1 LKLKKKFITIINKK
15 LKSKVIVIKVA
26 TIDIGSNAIRLL
38 ISNIFNVKGKKY
50 HTKNSL
56 YRVQLRLGDD
66 SFNQGKISL
75 KNLKKLISTL
85 NSFKLIM
92 EINEIKDY
100 LAYATSAMRNI
111 INSEEIIKSLEIET
125 GIKVEIISG
134 KRESEIVSNNDISSH
149 IGKTK
154 NYCFIDVG
162 GGSTEVVIY
171 KKSKFYKSKS
181 FKIGGV
187 RLINDLVKN
196 STWEYFGNWLKKNA
210 VELKKL
216 KIIGIGGNINK
227 IYKISGTKYT
237 KPLTRKSFKK
247 TLDKLEKMSLE
258 KKLIKLKL
266 NPDRIDVIVPAGKI
280 YYFLMKTLDIQE
292 IYVPRIGLADGMVN
306 EII

>member
-1 LKLKKKFITIINKK
+1 LKNK
-15 LKSKVIVIKVA
+15 LEIDKVA

-38 ISNIFNVKGKKY
+38 ISNVFSVNGKLN

-66 SFNQGKISL
+66 SFKKGIISP
-75 KNLKKLISTL
+75 KNLDKLKSTL
-85 NSFKLIM
+85 KSFKLLM
-92 EINEIKDY
+92 DVNDVKKY
-100 LAYATSAMRNI
+100 LAYATSAMRSISNA
-111 INSEEIIKSLEIET
+111 EKVLKSLEIET
-125 GIKVEIISG
+125 GVKVEIITG
-134 KRESEIVSNNDISSH
+134 KKESEIVAKNDISTH

-171 KKSKFYKSKS
+171 KKGEFYKSKS

-187 RLINDLVKN
+187 RLINGLVED
-196 STWEYFGNWLKKNA
+196 STWKEFELWLKSHA

-227 IYKISGTKYT
+227 LYKLSGIKYT
-237 KPLTRKSFKK
+237 KPLDRKRFKK
-247 TLDKLEKMSLE
+247 TLIRLEKMSYT
-258 KKLIKLKL
+258 KKLTKLKL

-280 YYFLMKTLDIQE
+280 YFFMMKTLGIKE

>member
-1 LKLKKKFITIINKK
+1 MKNKLEID
-15 LKSKVIVIKVA
+15 KVA

-38 ISNIFNVKGKKY
+38 ISNVFSVNGKLH

-66 SFNQGKISL
+66 SFNKGIISP
-75 KNLKKLISTL
+75 KNLDKLKSTL
-85 NSFKLIM
+85 KSFKFLM
-92 EINEIKDY
+92 DVNDVKKY
-100 LAYATSAMRNI
+100 LAYATSAMRSISNA
-111 INSEEIIKSLEIET
+111 EKLLKSLEIET
-125 GIKVEIISG
+125 GVKVEIITG
-134 KRESEIVSNNDISSH
+134 KKESEIVAKNDISTH

-171 KKSKFYKSKS
+171 KKGEFYKSKS

-187 RLINDLVKN
+187 RLINGLVQD
-196 STWEYFGNWLKKNA
+196 STWKEFELWLKSHA

-227 IYKISGTKYT
+227 LYKLSGVKYT
-237 KPLTRKSFKK
+237 KPLERKRFKK
-247 TLDKLEKMSLE
+247 TLVRLENMSYT
-258 KKLIKLKL
+258 KKLTKLKL

-280 YYFLMKTLDIQE
+280 YFFMMKTLGIKE

>member
-1 LKLKKKFITIINKK
+1 MKNKLEID
-15 LKSKVIVIKVA
+15 KVA

-38 ISNIFNVKGKKY
+38 ISNVFSVNGKLH

-56 YRVQLRLGDD
+56 YRVQLRLGDE
-66 SFNQGKISL
+66 SFNKGMIGP
-75 KNLKKLISTL
+75 KNLDKLKSTL
-85 NSFKLIM
+85 KSFKLLM
-92 EINEIKDY
+92 DVNDVKKY
-100 LAYATSAMRNI
+100 LAYATSAMRSISNT
-111 INSEEIIKSLEIET
+111 EKLLKSLEIET
-125 GIKVEIISG
+125 GVKVEIISG
-134 KRESEIVSNNDISSH
+134 KKESQIVAKNDISTH

-171 KKSKFYKSKS
+171 KKGEFYKSKS

-187 RLINDLVKN
+187 RLINGLVED
-196 STWEYFGNWLKKNA
+196 STWKEFELWLKSHA

-227 IYKISGTKYT
+227 LYKLSGVKYT
-237 KPLTRKSFKK
+237 KPLERKRFKK
-247 TLDKLEKMSLE
+247 TLVRLENMSYT
-258 KKLIKLKL
+258 KKLTKLKL

-280 YYFLMKTLDIQE
+280 YFFMMKTLGIKE

>member
-1 LKLKKKFITIINKK
+1 MKNKLEID
-15 LKSKVIVIKVA
+15 KVA

-38 ISNIFNVKGKKY
+38 ISNVFSVNGKLQ

-66 SFNQGKISL
+66 SFKKGIISP
-75 KNLKKLISTL
+75 KNLEKLKSTL
-85 NSFKLIM
+85 KSFKLLM
-92 EINEIKDY
+92 DVNDVKKY
-100 LAYATSAMRNI
+100 LAYATSAMRGISNA
-111 INSEEIIKSLEIET
+111 EKLLKSLEIET
-125 GIKVEIISG
+125 GVKVEIITG
-134 KRESEIVSNNDISSH
+134 KKESEIVAKNDISTH

-162 GGSTEVVIY
+162 GGSSEVVIY
-171 KKSKFYKSKS
+171 KKGEFYKSKS

-187 RLINDLVKN
+187 RLINGLVED
-196 STWEYFGNWLKKNA
+196 STWKEFELWLKSHA
-210 VELKKL
+210 AELKKL

-227 IYKISGTKYT
+227 LYKLSGVKYT
-237 KPLTRKSFKK
+237 KPLERKRFKK
-247 TLDKLEKMSLE
+247 TLVRLENMSYT
-258 KKLIKLKL
+258 KKLTKLKL

-280 YYFLMKTLDIQE
+280 YFFMMKTLGIKE

>member
-1 LKLKKKFITIINKK
+1 MKNNLEID
-15 LKSKVIVIKVA
+15 KVA

-38 ISNIFNVKGKKY
+38 ISNVFSVNGKLQ

-66 SFNQGKISL
+66 SFKKGIISP
-75 KNLKKLISTL
+75 KNLEKLKSTL
-85 NSFKLIM
+85 KSFKFLM
-92 EINEIKDY
+92 DVNDVKKY
-100 LAYATSAMRNI
+100 LAYATSAMRSISNA
-111 INSEEIIKSLEIET
+111 EKLLKSLEIET
-125 GIKVEIISG
+125 GVKVEIITG
-134 KRESEIVSNNDISSH
+134 KKESEIVAKNDISTH

-171 KKSKFYKSKS
+171 KNGEFYKSKS

-187 RLINDLVKN
+187 RLINGLVED
-196 STWEYFGNWLKKNA
+196 STWKEFELWLKSHA

-227 IYKISGTKYT
+227 IYKLSGVKYT
-237 KPLTRKSFKK
+237 KPLERKRFKK
-247 TLDKLEKMSLE
+247 TLVRLENMSYT
-258 KKLIKLKL
+258 KKLTKLKL

-280 YYFLMKTLDIQE
+280 YFFMMKTLGIKE

>member
-1 LKLKKKFITIINKK
+1 MKNKLEID
-15 LKSKVIVIKVA
+15 KVA

-38 ISNIFNVKGKKY
+38 ISNVFSVNGKLH

-66 SFNQGKISL
+66 SFNKGMISP
-75 KNLKKLISTL
+75 KNLDKLKSTL
-85 NSFKLIM
+85 KSFKLLM
-92 EINEIKDY
+92 DVNDVKKY
-100 LAYATSAMRNI
+100 LAYATSAMRSISNT
-111 INSEEIIKSLEIET
+111 EKLLKSLEIET
-125 GIKVEIISG
+125 GVKVEIISG
-134 KRESEIVSNNDISSH
+134 KKESEIVAKNDISTH

-171 KKSKFYKSKS
+171 KKGEFYKSKS

-187 RLINDLVKN
+187 RLINGLVED
-196 STWEYFGNWLKKNA
+196 STWKEFELWLKSHA

-227 IYKISGTKYT
+227 LYKLSGVKYT
-237 KPLTRKSFKK
+237 KPLERKRFKK
-247 TLDKLEKMSLE
+247 TLVRLENMSYA
-258 KKLIKLKL
+258 KKLTKLKL

-280 YYFLMKTLDIQE
+280 YFFMMKTLGIKE

>member
-1 LKLKKKFITIINKK
+1 MKNNLEID
-15 LKSKVIVIKVA
+15 KVA

-38 ISNIFNVKGKKY
+38 ISNVFSANGKLH

-66 SFNQGKISL
+66 SFNKGIISP
-75 KNLKKLISTL
+75 KNLDKLKSTL
-85 NSFKLIM
+85 KSFKFLM
-92 EINEIKDY
+92 DVNDVKKY
-100 LAYATSAMRNI
+100 LAYATSAMRSISNA
-111 INSEEIIKSLEIET
+111 EKLLKSLEIET
-125 GIKVEIISG
+125 GVKVEIITG
-134 KRESEIVSNNDISSH
+134 KKESEIVAKNDISTH

-171 KKSKFYKSKS
+171 KKGEFYKSKS

-187 RLINDLVKN
+187 RLINGLVED
-196 STWEYFGNWLKKNA
+196 STWKEFELWLKSHA

-227 IYKISGTKYT
+227 LYKLSGVKYT
-237 KPLTRKSFKK
+237 KPLERKRFKK
-247 TLDKLEKMSLE
+247 TLVRLENMSYT
-258 KKLIKLKL
+258 KKLTKLKL

-280 YYFLMKTLDIQE
+280 YFFMMKTLGIKE

>member
-1 LKLKKKFITIINKK
+1 MKNKLEID
-15 LKSKVIVIKVA
+15 KVA

-38 ISNIFNVKGKKY
+38 ISNVFSVNGKLN

-66 SFNQGKISL
+66 SFKKGIISP
-75 KNLKKLISTL
+75 KNLDKLKSTL
-85 NSFKLIM
+85 KSFKLLM
-92 EINEIKDY
+92 DVNDVKKY
-100 LAYATSAMRNI
+100 LAYATSAMRSISNA
-111 INSEEIIKSLEIET
+111 EKVLKSLEIET
-125 GIKVEIISG
+125 GVKVEIITG
-134 KRESEIVSNNDISSH
+134 KKESEIVAKNDISSH

-171 KKSKFYKSKS
+171 KKGEFYKSKS

-187 RLINDLVKN
+187 RLINGLVED
-196 STWEYFGNWLKKNA
+196 STWKEFELWLKSHA

-227 IYKISGTKYT
+227 LYKLSGIKYT
-237 KPLTRKSFKK
+237 KPLDRKRFKK
-247 TLDKLEKMSLE
+247 TLIRLEKMSYS
-258 KKLIKLKL
+258 KKLTKLKL

-280 YYFLMKTLDIQE
+280 YFFMMKTLGIKE

-306 EII
+306 DII

>member
-1 LKLKKKFITIINKK
+1 MKNNLEID
-15 LKSKVIVIKVA
+15 KVA

-38 ISNIFNVKGKKY
+38 ISNVFSVNGKLH

-66 SFNQGKISL
+66 SFKKGIISP
-75 KNLKKLISTL
+75 KNLEKLKSTL
-85 NSFKLIM
+85 KSFKLLM
-92 EINEIKDY
+92 AVNDVKKY
-100 LAYATSAMRNI
+100 LAYATSAMRSISNA
-111 INSEEIIKSLEIET
+111 EKLLKSLEIET
-125 GIKVEIISG
+125 GVKVEIITG
-134 KRESEIVSNNDISSH
+134 KKESEIVAKNDISTH

-171 KKSKFYKSKS
+171 KKGEFYKSKS

-187 RLINDLVKN
+187 RLINGLVED
-196 STWEYFGNWLKKNA
+196 STWKEFELWLKSHA

-227 IYKISGTKYT
+227 IYKLSGVKYT
-237 KPLTRKSFKK
+237 KPLERKRFKK
-247 TLDKLEKMSLE
+247 TLVRLENMSYT
-258 KKLIKLKL
+258 KKLTKLKL

-280 YYFLMKTLDIQE
+280 YFFMMKTLGIKE

>member
-1 LKLKKKFITIINKK
+1 M
-15 LKSKVIVIKVA
+15 KSKVDIDKVA

-38 ISNIFNVKGKKY
+38 ISNVFSVNGRLH

-66 SFNQGKISL
+66 SFKKGIISP
-75 KNLKKLISTL
+75 KNLEKLKSTL
-85 NSFKLIM
+85 KSFKFLM
-92 EINEIKDY
+92 DVNDVKKY
-100 LAYATSAMRNI
+100 LAYATSAMRSISNA
-111 INSEEIIKSLEIET
+111 EKLLKSLEIET
-125 GIKVEIISG
+125 GVKVEIITG
-134 KRESEIVSNNDISSH
+134 KKESQIVAKNDISTH

-171 KKSKFYKSKS
+171 KKGEFYKSKS

-187 RLINDLVKN
+187 RLINGLVED
-196 STWEYFGNWLKKNA
+196 STWKEFELWLKSHA

-227 IYKISGTKYT
+227 LYKLSGVKYT
-237 KPLTRKSFKK
+237 KPLERKRFKK
-247 TLDKLEKMSLE
+247 TLVRLENMSYT
-258 KKLIKLKL
+258 KKLTKLKL

-280 YYFLMKTLDIQE
+280 YFFMMKTLGIKE

>member
-1 LKLKKKFITIINKK
+1 MKNKLEID
-15 LKSKVIVIKVA
+15 KVA

-38 ISNIFNVKGKKY
+38 ISNVFSVNGKLH

-66 SFNQGKISL
+66 SFNKGMIST
-75 KNLKKLISTL
+75 KNLDKLKSTL
-85 NSFKLIM
+85 KSFKLLM
-92 EINEIKDY
+92 DVNDVKKY
-100 LAYATSAMRNI
+100 LAYATSAMRSISNA
-111 INSEEIIKSLEIET
+111 EKLLKSLEIET
-125 GIKVEIISG
+125 GVKVEIITG
-134 KRESEIVSNNDISSH
+134 KKESEIVAKNDISTH

-171 KKSKFYKSKS
+171 KKGEFYKSKS

-187 RLINDLVKN
+187 RLINGLVED
-196 STWEYFGNWLKKNA
+196 STWKEFELWLKSHA

-216 KIIGIGGNINK
+216 KIIGVGGNINK
-227 IYKISGTKYT
+227 LYKLSGVKYT
-237 KPLTRKSFKK
+237 KPLERKRFKK
-247 TLDKLEKMSLE
+247 TLVRLENMSYT
-258 KKLIKLKL
+258 KKLTKLKL

-280 YYFLMKTLDIQE
+280 YFFMMKTLGIKE

>member
-1 LKLKKKFITIINKK
+1 LKNK
-15 LKSKVIVIKVA
+15 LEIDKVA

-38 ISNIFNVKGKKY
+38 ISNVFSVNGKLH
-50 HTKNSL
+50 HTKNCL

-66 SFNQGKISL
+66 SFKKGIISP
-75 KNLKKLISTL
+75 KNLEKLKSTL
-85 NSFKLIM
+85 KSFKLLM
-92 EINEIKDY
+92 DVNDIKKY
-100 LAYATSAMRNI
+100 LAYATSAMRSISNG
-111 INSEEIIKSLEIET
+111 EKLLKSLEIET
-125 GIKVEIISG
+125 GVKVEIITG
-134 KRESEIVSNNDISSH
+134 KKESEIVAKNDISTH

-171 KKSKFYKSKS
+171 KKGEFYKSKS

-187 RLINDLVKN
+187 RLINGLVEN
-196 STWEYFGNWLKKNA
+196 STWKEFELWLKSHA

-227 IYKISGTKYT
+227 LYKLSGVKYT
-237 KPLTRKSFKK
+237 KPLERKRFKK
-247 TLDKLEKMSLE
+247 TLVRLENMSFT
-258 KKLIKLKL
+258 KKLTKLKL

-280 YYFLMKTLDIQE
+280 YFFMMKTLGIKE

-306 EII
+306 EIIN

>member
-1 LKLKKKFITIINKK
+1 MKNKLEID
-15 LKSKVIVIKVA
+15 KVA

-38 ISNIFNVKGKKY
+38 ISNVFSVNGKLN

-66 SFNQGKISL
+66 SFKKGIISP
-75 KNLKKLISTL
+75 KNLDKLKSTL
-85 NSFKLIM
+85 KSFKLLM
-92 EINEIKDY
+92 DVNDVKKY
-100 LAYATSAMRNI
+100 LAYATSAMRSISNA
-111 INSEEIIKSLEIET
+111 EKLLKSLEIET
-125 GIKVEIISG
+125 GVKVEIITG
-134 KRESEIVSNNDISSH
+134 KKESEIVAKNDISTH

-171 KKSKFYKSKS
+171 KKGEFYKSKS

-187 RLINDLVKN
+187 RLINGLVED
-196 STWEYFGNWLKKNA
+196 STWKEFELWLKSHA

-227 IYKISGTKYT
+227 LYKLSGIKYT
-237 KPLTRKSFKK
+237 KPLDRKRFKK
-247 TLDKLEKMSLE
+247 TLIRLEKMSYT
-258 KKLIKLKL
+258 KKLTKLKL

-280 YYFLMKTLDIQE
+280 YFFMMKTLGIKE

>member
-1 LKLKKKFITIINKK
+1 MKNKLEID
-15 LKSKVIVIKVA
+15 KVA

-38 ISNIFNVKGKKY
+38 ISNVFSVNGKLH

-66 SFNQGKISL
+66 SFNKGIISP
-75 KNLKKLISTL
+75 KNLEKLKSTL
-85 NSFKLIM
+85 KSFKLLM
-92 EINEIKDY
+92 DVNDVKKY
-100 LAYATSAMRNI
+100 LAYATSAMRGISNA
-111 INSEEIIKSLEIET
+111 EKLLKSLEIET
-125 GIKVEIISG
+125 GVKVEIITG
-134 KRESEIVSNNDISSH
+134 KKESEIVAKNDISTH

-171 KKSKFYKSKS
+171 KKGEFYKSKS

-187 RLINDLVKN
+187 RLINGLVED
-196 STWEYFGNWLKKNA
+196 STWKEFELWLKSHA

-227 IYKISGTKYT
+227 LYKLSGIKYT
-237 KPLTRKSFKK
+237 KPLDRKRFKK
-247 TLDKLEKMSLE
+247 TLIRLEKMSYT
-258 KKLIKLKL
+258 KKLTKLKL

-280 YYFLMKTLDIQE
+280 YFFMMKTLGIKE

>member
-1 LKLKKKFITIINKK
+1 MKNKLEID
-15 LKSKVIVIKVA
+15 KVA

-38 ISNIFNVKGKKY
+38 ISNVFSVNGKLH

-66 SFNQGKISL
+66 SFNKGIISP
-75 KNLKKLISTL
+75 KNLDKLKSTL
-85 NSFKLIM
+85 KSFKFLM
-92 EINEIKDY
+92 DVNDVKKY
-100 LAYATSAMRNI
+100 LAYATSAMRSISNAKKLL
-111 INSEEIIKSLEIET
+111 KSLEIET
-125 GIKVEIISG
+125 GVKVEIITG
-134 KRESEIVSNNDISSH
+134 KKESEIVAKNDISTH

-171 KKSKFYKSKS
+171 KKGEFYKSKS

-187 RLINDLVKN
+187 RLINGLVEN
-196 STWEYFGNWLKKNA
+196 STWKEFELWLKSHA

-227 IYKISGTKYT
+227 IYKLSGVKYT
-237 KPLTRKSFKK
+237 KPLERKRFKK
-247 TLDKLEKMSLE
+247 TLVRLENMSYT
-258 KKLIKLKL
+258 KKLTKLKL

-280 YYFLMKTLDIQE
+280 YFFMMKTLGIKE

>member
-1 LKLKKKFITIINKK
+1 MRKASNGQEILDFIYRETK
-15 LKSKVIVIKVA
+15 IK
-26 TIDIGSNAIRLL
+26 I
-38 ISNIFNVKGKKY
+38 
-50 HTKNSL
+50 
-56 YRVQLRLGDD
+56 
-66 SFNQGKISL
+66 
-75 KNLKKLISTL
+75 
-85 NSFKLIM
+85 
-92 EINEIKDY
+92 
-100 LAYATSAMRNI
+100 
-111 INSEEIIKSLEIET
+111 
-125 GIKVEIISG
+125 EIISG
-134 KRESEIVSNNDISSH
+134 KKESEIVASNDITEH
-149 IGKTK
+149 IGNSP

-187 RLINDLVKN
+187 RLINNLVNN

-210 VELKKL
+210 VELKRL

-237 KPLTRKSFKK
+237 KPLRRKNFKK

>member
-1 LKLKKKFITIINKK
+1 MKNKLEID
-15 LKSKVIVIKVA
+15 KVA

-38 ISNIFNVKGKKY
+38 ISNVFSVNGKLH

-66 SFNQGKISL
+66 SFNKGMISP
-75 KNLKKLISTL
+75 KNLDKLKSTL
-85 NSFKLIM
+85 KSFKLLM
-92 EINEIKDY
+92 DVNDVKKY
-100 LAYATSAMRNI
+100 LAYATSAMRSISNT
-111 INSEEIIKSLEIET
+111 EKLLKSLEIET
-125 GIKVEIISG
+125 GVKVEIISG
-134 KRESEIVSNNDISSH
+134 KKESEIVAKNDISTH

-171 KKSKFYKSKS
+171 KKGEFYKSKS

-187 RLINDLVKN
+187 RLINGLVED
-196 STWEYFGNWLKKNA
+196 STWKEFELWLKSHA

-216 KIIGIGGNINK
+216 KIIGVGGNINK
-227 IYKISGTKYT
+227 LYKLSGVKYT
-237 KPLTRKSFKK
+237 KPLERKRFRK
-247 TLDKLEKMSLE
+247 TLVRLENMSYT
-258 KKLIKLKL
+258 KKLTKLKL

-280 YYFLMKTLDIQE
+280 YFFMMKTLGIKE

>member
-1 LKLKKKFITIINKK
+1 MKNKLEID
-15 LKSKVIVIKVA
+15 KVA

-38 ISNIFNVKGKKY
+38 ISNVFSVNGKLH

-66 SFNQGKISL
+66 SFKKGIISP
-75 KNLKKLISTL
+75 KNLEKLKLTL
-85 NSFKLIM
+85 KSFKFLM
-92 EINEIKDY
+92 DVNDVKKY
-100 LAYATSAMRNI
+100 LAYATSAMRGISNA
-111 INSEEIIKSLEIET
+111 EKLLKSLEIET
-125 GIKVEIISG
+125 GVKVEIITG
-134 KRESEIVSNNDISSH
+134 KKESEIVANNDISTH

-171 KKSKFYKSKS
+171 KKGEFYKSKS

-187 RLINDLVKN
+187 RLINGLVED
-196 STWEYFGNWLKKNA
+196 STWKEFELWLKSHA

-227 IYKISGTKYT
+227 IYKLSGVKYT
-237 KPLTRKSFKK
+237 KPLERKRFKK
-247 TLDKLEKMSLE
+247 TLVRLENMSYT
-258 KKLIKLKL
+258 KKLTKLKL

-280 YYFLMKTLDIQE
+280 YFFMMKTLGIKE

>member
-1 LKLKKKFITIINKK
+1 MKNKLEID
-15 LKSKVIVIKVA
+15 KVA

-38 ISNIFNVKGKKY
+38 ISNVFSVNGKLH

-66 SFNQGKISL
+66 SFNKGIISP
-75 KNLKKLISTL
+75 KNLDKLKSTL
-85 NSFKLIM
+85 KSFKFLM
-92 EINEIKDY
+92 DVNDVKKY
-100 LAYATSAMRNI
+100 LAYATSAMRSISNA
-111 INSEEIIKSLEIET
+111 EKLLKSLEIET
-125 GIKVEIISG
+125 GVKVEIITG
-134 KRESEIVSNNDISSH
+134 KKESEIVAKNDISTH

-171 KKSKFYKSKS
+171 KKGEFYKSKS

-187 RLINDLVKN
+187 RLINGLVED
-196 STWEYFGNWLKKNA
+196 STWKEFELWLKSHTL
-210 VELKKL
+210 ELKKI

-227 IYKISGTKYT
+227 LYKLSGVKYT
-237 KPLTRKSFKK
+237 KPLERKRFKK
-247 TLDKLEKMSLE
+247 TLVRLENMSYT
-258 KKLIKLKL
+258 KKLTKLKL

-280 YYFLMKTLDIQE
+280 YFFMMKTLGIKE

>member
-1 LKLKKKFITIINKK
+1 MKNKLEID
-15 LKSKVIVIKVA
+15 KVA

-38 ISNIFNVKGKKY
+38 ISNVFSVNGKLH

-66 SFNQGKISL
+66 SFKKGIISP
-75 KNLKKLISTL
+75 KNLEKLKSTL
-85 NSFKLIM
+85 KSFKLLM
-92 EINEIKDY
+92 DVNDVKKY
-100 LAYATSAMRNI
+100 LAYATSAMRGISNA
-111 INSEEIIKSLEIET
+111 EKLLKSLEIET
-125 GIKVEIISG
+125 GVKVEIITG
-134 KRESEIVSNNDISSH
+134 KKESEIVAKNDISTH

-171 KKSKFYKSKS
+171 KKGEFYKSKS

-187 RLINDLVKN
+187 RLINGLVED
-196 STWEYFGNWLKKNA
+196 STWKEFELWLKSHA

-227 IYKISGTKYT
+227 LYKLSGVKYT
-237 KPLTRKSFKK
+237 KPLERKRFKK
-247 TLDKLEKMSLE
+247 TLVRLENMSYT
-258 KKLIKLKL
+258 KKLTKLKL

-280 YYFLMKTLDIQE
+280 YFFMMKTLGIKE

>member
-1 LKLKKKFITIINKK
+1 MKNKLEID
-15 LKSKVIVIKVA
+15 KVA

-38 ISNIFNVKGKKY
+38 ISNVFSVNGKLH

-66 SFNQGKISL
+66 SFNKGIISP
-75 KNLKKLISTL
+75 KNLDKLKSTL
-85 NSFKLIM
+85 KSFKFLM
-92 EINEIKDY
+92 DVNDVKKY
-100 LAYATSAMRNI
+100 LAYATSAMRSISNA
-111 INSEEIIKSLEIET
+111 EKLLKSLEIET
-125 GIKVEIISG
+125 GVKVEIITG
-134 KRESEIVSNNDISSH
+134 KKESEIVAKNDISTH

-171 KKSKFYKSKS
+171 KKGEFYKSKS

-187 RLINDLVKN
+187 RLINGLVQN
-196 STWEYFGNWLKKNA
+196 STWKEFELWLKSHA

-227 IYKISGTKYT
+227 IYKLSGVKYT
-237 KPLTRKSFKK
+237 KPLERKRFKK
-247 TLDKLEKMSLE
+247 TLVRLENMSYT
-258 KKLIKLKL
+258 KKLTKLKL

-280 YYFLMKTLDIQE
+280 YFFMMKTLGIKE

>member
-1 LKLKKKFITIINKK
+1 MKNKLEID
-15 LKSKVIVIKVA
+15 KVA

-38 ISNIFNVKGKKY
+38 ISNVFSVNGKLQ

-66 SFNQGKISL
+66 SFKKGIISP
-75 KNLKKLISTL
+75 KNLEKLKSTL
-85 NSFKLIM
+85 KSFKFLM
-92 EINEIKDY
+92 DVNDVKKY
-100 LAYATSAMRNI
+100 LAYATSAMRSISNA
-111 INSEEIIKSLEIET
+111 EKLLKSLEIET
-125 GIKVEIISG
+125 GVKVEIITG
-134 KRESEIVSNNDISSH
+134 KKESEIVAKNDISTH

-171 KKSKFYKSKS
+171 KKGEFYKSKS

-187 RLINDLVKN
+187 RLINGLVED
-196 STWEYFGNWLKKNA
+196 STWKEFELWLKSHA

-227 IYKISGTKYT
+227 IYKLSGVKYT
-237 KPLTRKSFKK
+237 KPLERKRFKK
-247 TLDKLEKMSLE
+247 TLVRLENMSYT
-258 KKLIKLKL
+258 KKLTKLKL

-280 YYFLMKTLDIQE
+280 YFFMMKTLGIKE

>member
-1 LKLKKKFITIINKK
+1 MKNKLEID
-15 LKSKVIVIKVA
+15 KVA

-38 ISNIFNVKGKKY
+38 ISNVFSVNGKLH

-66 SFNQGKISL
+66 SFNKGIISP
-75 KNLKKLISTL
+75 KNLDKLKSTL
-85 NSFKLIM
+85 KSFKLLM
-92 EINEIKDY
+92 DVNDVKKY
-100 LAYATSAMRNI
+100 LAYATSAMRGISNA
-111 INSEEIIKSLEIET
+111 EKLLKSLEIET
-125 GIKVEIISG
+125 GVKVEIITG
-134 KRESEIVSNNDISSH
+134 KKESEIVAKNDISTH

-171 KKSKFYKSKS
+171 KKGEFYKSKS

-187 RLINDLVKN
+187 RLINGLVED
-196 STWEYFGNWLKKNA
+196 STWKEFELWLKSHA

-227 IYKISGTKYT
+227 LYKLSGVKYT
-237 KPLTRKSFKK
+237 KPLERKRFKK
-247 TLDKLEKMSLE
+247 TLVRLENMSYT
-258 KKLIKLKL
+258 KKLTKLKL

-280 YYFLMKTLDIQE
+280 YFFMMKTLGIKE

>member
-1 LKLKKKFITIINKK
+1 MKNKLEID
-15 LKSKVIVIKVA
+15 KVA

-38 ISNIFNVKGKKY
+38 ISNVFSVNGKLH

-66 SFNQGKISL
+66 SFNKGIISP
-75 KNLKKLISTL
+75 KNLDKLKSTL
-85 NSFKLIM
+85 KSFKLLM
-92 EINEIKDY
+92 DVNDIKKY
-100 LAYATSAMRNI
+100 LAYATSAMRSISNAEKI
-111 INSEEIIKSLEIET
+111 LKSLEIET
-125 GIKVEIISG
+125 GIKVEIITG
-134 KRESEIVSNNDISSH
+134 KKESEIVAKNDISTH

-171 KKSKFYKSKS
+171 KKGEFYKSKS

-187 RLINDLVKN
+187 RLINGLVED
-196 STWEYFGNWLKKNA
+196 STWKEFELWLKSHA

-227 IYKISGTKYT
+227 LYKLSGVKYT
-237 KPLTRKSFKK
+237 KPLERKRFKK
-247 TLDKLEKMSLE
+247 TLVRLENMSYT
-258 KKLIKLKL
+258 KKLTKLKL

-280 YYFLMKTLDIQE
+280 YFFMMKTLGIKE

>member
-1 LKLKKKFITIINKK
+1 LKNK
-15 LKSKVIVIKVA
+15 LEIDKVA

-38 ISNIFNVKGKKY
+38 ISNVFSVDGKLQ

-66 SFNQGKISL
+66 SFKKGIISP
-75 KNLKKLISTL
+75 KNLEKLKSTL
-85 NSFKLIM
+85 KSFKFLM
-92 EINEIKDY
+92 DVNDVKKY
-100 LAYATSAMRNI
+100 LAYATSAMRSI
-111 INSEEIIKSLEIET
+111 SNSEKILKSLEIET
-125 GIKVEIISG
+125 GVKVEIITG
-134 KRESEIVSNNDISSH
+134 KKESEIVAKNDISTH

-171 KKSKFYKSKS
+171 KKGEFYKSKS

-187 RLINDLVKN
+187 RLINGLVED
-196 STWEYFGNWLKKNA
+196 STWKEFELWLKSHA

-227 IYKISGTKYT
+227 LYKLSGVKYT
-237 KPLTRKSFKK
+237 KPLERKRFKK
-247 TLDKLEKMSLE
+247 TLVRLENMSYT
-258 KKLIKLKL
+258 KKLTKLKL

-280 YYFLMKTLDIQE
+280 YFFMMKTLGIKE

>member
-1 LKLKKKFITIINKK
+1 MKNKLEID
-15 LKSKVIVIKVA
+15 KVA

-38 ISNIFNVKGKKY
+38 ISNVFSVNGKLH

-66 SFNQGKISL
+66 SFNKGIISP
-75 KNLKKLISTL
+75 KNLDKLKSTL
-85 NSFKLIM
+85 KSFKFLM
-92 EINEIKDY
+92 DVNDVKKY
-100 LAYATSAMRNI
+100 LAYATSAMRSISNA
-111 INSEEIIKSLEIET
+111 EKLLKSLEIET
-125 GIKVEIISG
+125 GVKVEIITG
-134 KRESEIVSNNDISSH
+134 KKESEIVAKNDISTH

-171 KKSKFYKSKS
+171 KKGEFYKSKS

-187 RLINDLVKN
+187 RLINGLVED
-196 STWEYFGNWLKKNA
+196 STWKEFELWLKSHA

-227 IYKISGTKYT
+227 LYKLSGIKYT
-237 KPLTRKSFKK
+237 KPLDRKRFKK
-247 TLDKLEKMSLE
+247 TLIRLEKMSYT
-258 KKLIKLKL
+258 KKLTKLKL

-280 YYFLMKTLDIQE
+280 YFFMMKTLGIKE

-306 EII
+306 DII

>member
-1 LKLKKKFITIINKK
+1 M
-15 LKSKVIVIKVA
+15 KSKVDIYKVA

-38 ISNIFNVKGKKY
+38 ISNVFSVNGRLH

-66 SFNQGKISL
+66 SFKKGVISP
-75 KNLKKLISTL
+75 KNIKKLKSTL
-85 NSFKLIM
+85 QSFKLLM
-92 EINEIKDY
+92 DVNDVKKY

-111 INSEEIIKSLEIET
+111 INAEKLVKSLEIET
-125 GIKVEIISG
+125 GVKVEIITG
-134 KRESEIVSNNDISSH
+134 IKESEIVAKNDISTH

-171 KKSKFYKSKS
+171 KKGKFYKSKS

-187 RLINDLVKN
+187 RLINGLVKD
-196 STWEYFGNWLKKNA
+196 STWKEFELWLKSHA

-227 IYKISGTKYT
+227 LYKLSGVKYT
-237 KPLTRKSFKK
+237 KPLERKRFKK
-247 TLDKLEKMSLE
+247 TLVRLENMSYT
-258 KKLIKLKL
+258 KKLTKLKL

-280 YYFLMKTLDIQE
+280 YFFMMKTLGIKE

>member
-1 LKLKKKFITIINKK
+1 MKNKLEID
-15 LKSKVIVIKVA
+15 KVA

-38 ISNIFNVKGKKY
+38 ISNVFSVNGKLH

-66 SFNQGKISL
+66 SFNKGIISP
-75 KNLKKLISTL
+75 KNLDKLKSTL
-85 NSFKLIM
+85 KSFKFLM
-92 EINEIKDY
+92 DVNDVKKY
-100 LAYATSAMRNI
+100 LAYATSAMRSISNA
-111 INSEEIIKSLEIET
+111 EKLLKSLEIET
-125 GIKVEIISG
+125 GVKVEIITG
-134 KRESEIVSNNDISSH
+134 KKESEIVAKNDISTH

-171 KKSKFYKSKS
+171 KKGEFYKSKS

-187 RLINDLVKN
+187 RLINGLVED
-196 STWEYFGNWLKKNA
+196 STWKEFELWLKSHA

-227 IYKISGTKYT
+227 LYKLSGVKYT
-237 KPLTRKSFKK
+237 KPLERKRFKK
-247 TLDKLEKMSLE
+247 TLVRLENMSYT
-258 KKLIKLKL
+258 KKLTKLKL
-266 NPDRIDVIVPAGKI
+266 NPDRIDVIIPAGKI
-280 YYFLMKTLDIQE
+280 YFFMMKTLGIKQ
-292 IYVPRIGLADGMVN
+292 IHVPRIGLADGMVN

>member
-1 LKLKKKFITIINKK
+1 MKNKLEID
-15 LKSKVIVIKVA
+15 KVA

-38 ISNIFNVKGKKY
+38 ISNVFSVNGKLH

-66 SFNQGKISL
+66 SFKKGIISP
-75 KNLKKLISTL
+75 KNLEKLKSTL
-85 NSFKLIM
+85 KSFKLLM
-92 EINEIKDY
+92 AVNDVKKY
-100 LAYATSAMRNI
+100 LAYATSAMRSISNAEKI
-111 INSEEIIKSLEIET
+111 LKSLEIET
-125 GIKVEIISG
+125 GVKVEIITG
-134 KRESEIVSNNDISSH
+134 KKESEIVAKNDISTH

-171 KKSKFYKSKS
+171 KKGEFYRSKS

-187 RLINDLVKN
+187 RLINGLVQN
-196 STWEYFGNWLKKNA
+196 STWKEFELWLKSHA

-227 IYKISGTKYT
+227 LYKLSGVKYT
-237 KPLTRKSFKK
+237 KPLERKRFKK
-247 TLDKLEKMSLE
+247 TLVRLENMSYT
-258 KKLIKLKL
+258 KKLTKLKL

-280 YYFLMKTLDIQE
+280 YFFMMKTLGIKE

>member
-1 LKLKKKFITIINKK
+1 MKNKLEID
-15 LKSKVIVIKVA
+15 KVA

-38 ISNIFNVKGKKY
+38 ISNVFSVNGKLH

-66 SFNQGKISL
+66 SFKKGIISP
-75 KNLKKLISTL
+75 KNLEKLKSTL
-85 NSFKLIM
+85 KSFKLLM
-92 EINEIKDY
+92 AVNDVKKY
-100 LAYATSAMRNI
+100 LAYATSAMRSISNAEKI
-111 INSEEIIKSLEIET
+111 LKSLEIET
-125 GIKVEIISG
+125 GVKVEIITG
-134 KRESEIVSNNDISSH
+134 KKESEIVAKNDISTH

-171 KKSKFYKSKS
+171 KKGEFYKSKS

-187 RLINDLVKN
+187 RLINGLVED
-196 STWEYFGNWLKKNA
+196 STWKEFELWLKSHA

-227 IYKISGTKYT
+227 LYKLSGVKYT
-237 KPLTRKSFKK
+237 KPLERKRFKK
-247 TLDKLEKMSLE
+247 TLVRLENMSYT
-258 KKLIKLKL
+258 KKLTKLKL

-280 YYFLMKTLDIQE
+280 YFFMMKTLGIKE

>member
-1 LKLKKKFITIINKK
+1 MKNKLEID
-15 LKSKVIVIKVA
+15 KVA

-38 ISNIFNVKGKKY
+38 ISNVFSVNGKLH

-66 SFNQGKISL
+66 SFNKGMISP
-75 KNLKKLISTL
+75 KNLDKLKSTL
-85 NSFKLIM
+85 KSFKLLM
-92 EINEIKDY
+92 DVNDVKKY
-100 LAYATSAMRNI
+100 LAYATSAMRSISNT
-111 INSEEIIKSLEIET
+111 EKLLKSLEIET
-125 GIKVEIISG
+125 GVKVEIISG
-134 KRESEIVSNNDISSH
+134 KKESEIVAKNDISTH

-171 KKSKFYKSKS
+171 KKGEFYKSKS

-187 RLINDLVKN
+187 RLINGLVED
-196 STWEYFGNWLKKNA
+196 STWKEFELWLKSHA

-216 KIIGIGGNINK
+216 KIIGVGGNINK
-227 IYKISGTKYT
+227 LYKLSGVKYT
-237 KPLTRKSFKK
+237 KPLERKRLKK
-247 TLDKLEKMSLE
+247 TLVRLENMSYT
-258 KKLIKLKL
+258 KKLTKLKL

-280 YYFLMKTLDIQE
+280 YFFMMKTLGIKE

>member
-1 LKLKKKFITIINKK
+1 LKKKLEID
-15 LKSKVIVIKVA
+15 KVA

-38 ISNIFNVKGKKY
+38 ISNVFSVNGKLH

-66 SFNQGKISL
+66 SFNKGIISP
-75 KNLKKLISTL
+75 KNLEKLKSTL
-85 NSFKLIM
+85 KSFKFLM
-92 EINEIKDY
+92 DVNDVKKY
-100 LAYATSAMRNI
+100 LAYATSAMRSISNA
-111 INSEEIIKSLEIET
+111 EKLLKSLEIET
-125 GIKVEIISG
+125 GVKVEIITG
-134 KRESEIVSNNDISSH
+134 KKESEIVAKNDISTH

-171 KKSKFYKSKS
+171 KKGEFYKSKS

-187 RLINDLVKN
+187 RLINGLVED
-196 STWEYFGNWLKKNA
+196 STWKEFELWLKSHA

-227 IYKISGTKYT
+227 LYKLSGVKYT
-237 KPLTRKSFKK
+237 KPLERKRFKK
-247 TLDKLEKMSLE
+247 NLVRLENMSYT
-258 KKLIKLKL
+258 KKLTKLKL

-280 YYFLMKTLDIQE
+280 YFFMMKTLGIKE

>member
-1 LKLKKKFITIINKK
+1 LKNK
-15 LKSKVIVIKVA
+15 LEIDKVA

-38 ISNIFNVKGKKY
+38 ISNVFSVNGKLH

-66 SFNQGKISL
+66 SFNKGMISP
-75 KNLKKLISTL
+75 KNLDKLKSTL
-85 NSFKLIM
+85 KSFKLLM
-92 EINEIKDY
+92 DVNDVKKY
-100 LAYATSAMRNI
+100 LAYATSAMRSISNT
-111 INSEEIIKSLEIET
+111 EKLLKSLEIET
-125 GIKVEIISG
+125 GVKVEIISG
-134 KRESEIVSNNDISSH
+134 KKESEIVAKNDISTH

-171 KKSKFYKSKS
+171 KKGEFYKSKS

-187 RLINDLVKN
+187 RLINGLVED
-196 STWEYFGNWLKKNA
+196 STWKEFELWLKSHA

-216 KIIGIGGNINK
+216 KIIGVGGNINK
-227 IYKISGTKYT
+227 LYKLSGVKYT
-237 KPLTRKSFKK
+237 KPLERKRFKK
-247 TLDKLEKMSLE
+247 TLVRLENMSYT
-258 KKLIKLKL
+258 KKLTKLKL

-280 YYFLMKTLDIQE
+280 YFFMMKTLGIKE

>member
-1 LKLKKKFITIINKK
+1 MKKKLEID
-15 LKSKVIVIKVA
+15 KVA

-38 ISNIFNVKGKKY
+38 ISNVFSVNNKLH

-66 SFNQGKISL
+66 SFKKGIISP
-75 KNLKKLISTL
+75 KNLEKLKSTL
-85 NSFKLIM
+85 KSFKLLM
-92 EINEIKDY
+92 DVNDVKKY
-100 LAYATSAMRNI
+100 LAYATSAMRSITNA
-111 INSEEIIKSLEIET
+111 EKLVKSLEIET
-125 GIKVEIISG
+125 GVKVEIITG
-134 KRESEIVSNNDISSH
+134 KKESEIVAKNDISTH
-149 IGKTK
+149 IGKSK

-171 KKSKFYKSKS
+171 KKGEFYKSKS

-187 RLINDLVKN
+187 RLINGLVED
-196 STWEYFGNWLKKNA
+196 STWKEFKLWLKSHA
-210 VELKKL
+210 LELKKL

-227 IYKISGTKYT
+227 LYKLSGVKYT
-237 KPLTRKSFKK
+237 KPLERKRFKK
-247 TLDKLEKMSLE
+247 TLVRLENMSYT
-258 KKLIKLKL
+258 KKLTKLKL

-280 YYFLMKTLDIQE
+280 YFFMMKTLGIKE

>member
-1 LKLKKKFITIINKK
+1 MKNKLEID
-15 LKSKVIVIKVA
+15 KVA
-26 TIDIGSNAIRLL
+26 SIDIGSNAIRLL
-38 ISNIFNVKGKKY
+38 ISNVFSVNGKLH

-66 SFNQGKISL
+66 SFNKGIISP
-75 KNLKKLISTL
+75 KNLDKLKSTL
-85 NSFKLIM
+85 KSFKFLM
-92 EINEIKDY
+92 DVNDVKKY
-100 LAYATSAMRNI
+100 LAYATSAMRSISNA
-111 INSEEIIKSLEIET
+111 EKLLKSLEIET
-125 GIKVEIISG
+125 GVKVEIITG
-134 KRESEIVSNNDISSH
+134 KKESEIVAKNDISTH

-171 KKSKFYKSKS
+171 KKGEFYKSKS

-187 RLINDLVKN
+187 RLINGLVED
-196 STWEYFGNWLKKNA
+196 STWKEFELWLKSHA

-227 IYKISGTKYT
+227 IYKLSGVKYT
-237 KPLTRKSFKK
+237 KPLERKRFKK
-247 TLDKLEKMSLE
+247 TLVRLENMSYT
-258 KKLIKLKL
+258 KKLTKLKL

-280 YYFLMKTLDIQE
+280 YFFMMKTLGIKE

>member
-1 LKLKKKFITIINKK
+1 MKNKLEID
-15 LKSKVIVIKVA
+15 KVA

-38 ISNIFNVKGKKY
+38 ISNVFSVNGKLH

-66 SFNQGKISL
+66 SFNKGIISP
-75 KNLKKLISTL
+75 KNLDKLKSTL
-85 NSFKLIM
+85 KSFKFLM
-92 EINEIKDY
+92 DVNDVKKY
-100 LAYATSAMRNI
+100 LAYATSAMRSISNA
-111 INSEEIIKSLEIET
+111 EKLLKSLEIET
-125 GIKVEIISG
+125 GVKVEIITG
-134 KRESEIVSNNDISSH
+134 KKESEIVAKNDISTH

-171 KKSKFYKSKS
+171 KKGEFYKSKS

-187 RLINDLVKN
+187 RLINGLVEN
-196 STWEYFGNWLKKNA
+196 STWKEFELWLKSHA

-227 IYKISGTKYT
+227 IYKLSGVKYT
-237 KPLTRKSFKK
+237 KPLERKRFKK
-247 TLDKLEKMSLE
+247 TLVRLENMSYT
-258 KKLIKLKL
+258 KKLTKLKL

-280 YYFLMKTLDIQE
+280 YFFMMKTLGIKE

>member
-1 LKLKKKFITIINKK
+1 MKNKLEID
-15 LKSKVIVIKVA
+15 KVA

-38 ISNIFNVKGKKY
+38 ISNVFSVNGKLH

-66 SFNQGKISL
+66 SFNKGIISP
-75 KNLKKLISTL
+75 KNLDKLKSTL
-85 NSFKLIM
+85 KSFKLLM
-92 EINEIKDY
+92 DVNDVKKY
-100 LAYATSAMRNI
+100 LAYATSAMRSISNA
-111 INSEEIIKSLEIET
+111 EKLLKSLEIET
-125 GIKVEIISG
+125 GVKVEIITG
-134 KRESEIVSNNDISSH
+134 KKESEIVAKNDISTH

-171 KKSKFYKSKS
+171 KKGEFYKSKS

-187 RLINDLVKN
+187 RLINGLVED
-196 STWEYFGNWLKKNA
+196 STWKEFELWLKSHA

-216 KIIGIGGNINK
+216 KIIGVGGNINK
-227 IYKISGTKYT
+227 LYKLSGVKYT
-237 KPLTRKSFKK
+237 KPLERKRFRK
-247 TLDKLEKMSLE
+247 TLVRLENMSYT
-258 KKLIKLKL
+258 KKLTKLKL

-280 YYFLMKTLDIQE
+280 YFFMMKTLGIKE

>member
-1 LKLKKKFITIINKK
+1 MKNKLEID
-15 LKSKVIVIKVA
+15 KVA

-38 ISNIFNVKGKKY
+38 ISNVFSVNGKLH

-66 SFNQGKISL
+66 SFNKGIISP
-75 KNLKKLISTL
+75 KNLDKLKSTL
-85 NSFKLIM
+85 KSFKFLM
-92 EINEIKDY
+92 DVNDVKKY
-100 LAYATSAMRNI
+100 LAYATSAMRGISNA
-111 INSEEIIKSLEIET
+111 EKLLKSLEIET
-125 GIKVEIISG
+125 GVKVEIITG
-134 KRESEIVSNNDISSH
+134 KKESEIVAKNDISTH

-171 KKSKFYKSKS
+171 KKGEFYKSKS

-187 RLINDLVKN
+187 RLINGLVED
-196 STWEYFGNWLKKNA
+196 STWKEFELWLKSHA

-227 IYKISGTKYT
+227 LYKLSGVKYT
-237 KPLTRKSFKK
+237 KPLERKRFKK
-247 TLDKLEKMSLE
+247 TLVRLENMSYT
-258 KKLIKLKL
+258 KKLTKLKL

-280 YYFLMKTLDIQE
+280 YFFMMKTLGIKE